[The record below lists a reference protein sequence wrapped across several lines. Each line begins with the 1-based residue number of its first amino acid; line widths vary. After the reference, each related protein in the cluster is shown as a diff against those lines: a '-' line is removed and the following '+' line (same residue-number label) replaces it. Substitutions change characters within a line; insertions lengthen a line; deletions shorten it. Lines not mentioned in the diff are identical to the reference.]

1 MNKLEL
7 PVKAKYVNQVKGVIL
22 LQHSYH
28 QSYFLTTRVGVN

>member
-7 PVKAKYVNQVKGVIL
+7 PVKAKYVNQVKGVI
-22 LQHSYH
+22 HSYH